1 MEYDESHCFPLLCRG
16 VGHPNTTEMNFNTH
30 KMLATLKTGKITIVA
45 IFVSTIIRYRIH
57 TLTHALNH
65 TISHACLEMAPK
77 YCRIVGGHNAL
88 PKGRKRYS
96 FSFHIKTPKL
106 NRTAIMLKQKQSVET
121 VSQSQVSCRC
131 LRGTSLIL
139 R

>member
-57 TLTHALNH
+57 THSRMHST
-65 TISHACLEMAPK
+65 TP
-77 YCRIVGGHNAL
+77 
-88 PKGRKRYS
+88 
-96 FSFHIKTPKL
+96 FH
-106 NRTAIMLKQKQSVET
+106 MLV
-121 VSQSQVSCRC
+121 
-131 LRGTSLIL
+131 
-139 R
+139 

>member
-30 KMLATLKTGKITIVA
+30 KMLATLKLAKLQSEP
-45 IFVSTIIRYRIH
+45 FLYLPSLPFQH
-57 TLTHALNH
+57 TLTHALSH
-65 TISHACLEMAPK
+65 TVLHTCLEMAPK

-96 FSFHIKTPKL
+96 VSFYIKTPKL
-106 NRTAIMLKQKQSVET
+106 RRTAIMSKQKQSVET
-121 VSQSQVSCRC
+121 VHQSQVSCRC

-139 R
+139 G